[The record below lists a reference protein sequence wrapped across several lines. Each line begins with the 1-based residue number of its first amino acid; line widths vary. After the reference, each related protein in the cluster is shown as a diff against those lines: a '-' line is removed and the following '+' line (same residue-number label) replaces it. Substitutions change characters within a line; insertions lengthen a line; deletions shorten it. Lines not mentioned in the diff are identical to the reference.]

1 MHMAENEA
9 KKTDPADP
17 FTSKDVNWRLIGFI
31 AAVVLGV
38 IFFFQND
45 QTAEL
50 NFLFFSTESKTRWLV
65 IVCIAVGV
73 VADRLFTMWW
83 HKRKERQA
91 REKAAREDLK

>member
-1 MHMAENEA
+1 MSDEHT
-9 KKTDPADP
+9 KR
-17 FTSKDVNWRLIGFI
+17 DVTGQPVFDKRDINWRLIGFI
-31 AAVVLGV
+31 VAAVLGV

-65 IVCIAVGV
+65 ITCIALGV

-83 HKRKERQA
+83 TRRKERKA
-91 REKAAREDLK
+91 NEKRAKDR